1 MTPLAT
7 SVLGQAGQALGAF
20 LPRLL
25 GAIALLLIGLL
36 VTRLLTRLLLRGLQ
50 ATGVDRLAERGGV
63 TTVLQ
68 SSGLGTS
75 LAALIARAVRIFLTI
90 VVVFAALSLLGL
102 QFLSVS
108 LNQAILDLPK
118 IFIALC
124 LLLAGAVVAGAAR
137 QQTERVTYQLD
148 FPVPLGQIVQIAV
161 LALFGILAAEEI
173 GISTSVLLV
182 VIAVLLAA
190 VSGTFTLA
198 FGLGSRDVARALSAG
213 RYLRH
218 DYRVGQEIGFGD
230 IRGRITRI
238 HSTSTLLDAGSGQSV
253 RVPNHLLIESVVT
266 IYGDVPPAPP
276 EPPEPPEPGGVS

>member
-7 SVLGQAGQALGAF
+7 SVLGQAGEALGAF

-36 VTRLLTRLLLRGLQ
+36 LTRLLARLLRRALE
-50 ATGVDRLAERGGV
+50 ATNLDRLAERGGV
-63 TTVLQ
+63 TSVLQ
-68 SSGLGTS
+68 TSGLGGS

-108 LNQAILDLPK
+108 LNQAILALPK
-118 IFIALC
+118 IFIAAVLV
-124 LLLAGAVVAGAAR
+124 LGGAVVAGAAR
-137 QQTERVTYQLD
+137 QQTERLTYQLD
-148 FPVPLGQIVQIAV
+148 FPVPVGQIVQIAV
-161 LALFGILAAEEI
+161 LGVFGILAAEEI
-173 GISTSVLLV
+173 GISTAVLLV

-198 FGLGSRDVARALSAG
+198 FGLGSREVARALSAG

-218 DYRVGQEIGFGD
+218 DYRVGQEIAFGD
-230 IRGRITRI
+230 TRGRITRI
-238 HSTSTLLDAGSGQSV
+238 HGTSTLLDAGEGRSI
-253 RVPNHLLIESVVT
+253 RVPNHLLIDSIVT
-266 IYGDVPPAPP
+266 IYGD
-276 EPPEPPEPGGVS
+276 EPPTAAGTP